1 MKKILLFLII
11 AAVSM
16 FTIAGCSS
24 QSSSADGKVTL
35 KFFHRWPKEPE
46 KSYFE
51 EVVKEFEKEHPDI
64 DIQIEAVLNDSYKDK
79 IKGHAGN
86 HQPS

>member
-1 MKKILLFLII
+1 MKKMLLFLII

-46 KSYFE
+46 KSYF
-51 EVVKEFEKEHPDI
+51 
-64 DIQIEAVLNDSYKDK
+64 
-79 IKGHAGN
+79 
-86 HQPS
+86 